1 MRYHL
6 ALELSYLAQ
15 QLLQLAIVLFE
26 MKCQVLHSILHGSV
40 VLQEYRH

>member
-1 MRYHL
+1 METMMYHL

-26 MKCQVLHSILHGSV
+26 MKH
-40 VLQEYRH
+40 